1 MLYYYIVAANIV
13 VIAHPGQEVE
23 LICNLS
29 QTSGNIGWEI
39 DHTLPYG
46 VNHLYNGILDGY
58 SADIKTNGL
67 IILNIM
73 MNDSR
78 NETEYHCGIIS
89 GPVLQQKSDVITL
102 YVTGEF
108 Q

>member
-1 MLYYYIVAANIV
+1 MYYYIVAANI

-29 QTSGNIGWEI
+29 QTSGNIGWTI
-39 DHTLPYG
+39 DHTAPYG
-46 VNHLYNGILDGY
+46 VSSLYNGILDGY
-58 SADIKTNGL
+58 SADIKTKSL
-67 IILNIM
+67 IILNIT

-78 NETEYHCGIIS
+78 NETEYQCGITI
-89 GPVLQQKSDVITL
+89 GIVLQQESDVITL